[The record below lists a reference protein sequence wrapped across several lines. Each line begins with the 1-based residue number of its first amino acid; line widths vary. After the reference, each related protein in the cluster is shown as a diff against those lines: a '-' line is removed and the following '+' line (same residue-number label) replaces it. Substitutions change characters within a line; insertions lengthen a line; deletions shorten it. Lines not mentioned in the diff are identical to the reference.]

1 MVALIFS
8 KKILDKNAINVL
20 GRVDARPWPWRA
32 IIVAHARSRSQEKIS
47 KKNKKYFF
55 PKVLD
60 NANLWV

>member
-1 MVALIFS
+1 
-8 KKILDKNAINVL
+8 
-20 GRVDARPWPWRA
+20 VDARPWPWRA

-47 KKNKKYFF
+47 KKIKKYFF